1 MLKIGEYF
9 RTPWGDIGKITN
21 IPKHNKYFDDGFC
34 LECKFITCGSEAMKE
49 LNSTPNIIDLI
60 EPMDLM
66 FVDIDNGYEGGIIVP
81 RIAETQNELKKY
93 IDNFKNNTYQL
104 KGIITHEQIDNMEYK
119 TGE

>member
-34 LECKFITCGSEAMKE
+34 LEGKFITCGSEAMKE

-60 EPMDLM
+60 EEGDY
-66 FVDIDNGYEGGIIVP
+66 VNGKEIEQIIN
-81 RIAETQNELKKY
+81 NELYFETSDMASEISFKEKDIKSIVTKEQFESMKY
-93 IDNFKNNTYQL
+93 KV
-104 KGIITHEQIDNMEYK
+104 
-119 TGE
+119 GE